1 MANLVLASKRELK
14 SGMFWHV
21 YRSENNNKSEEFY
34 FANPPKALRYAF
46 ILRKRFNAIIPKGAY
61 GKLMADVK
69 ASKSESAPAQA
80 ESTAQGTAG
89 ERESAPAQAESAPK
103 KKGARKSAPRK
114 RTAKK
119 ANTEPNT
126 ESK

>member
-1 MANLVLASKRELK
+1 MANLILASKRTFK
-14 SGMFWHV
+14 SGDFWHV
-21 YRSENNNKSEEFY
+21 YRSENGNKSEEF
-34 FANPPKALRYAF
+34 FFSANNPVKALRYAF
-46 ILRKRFNAIIPKGAY
+46 ILRSRHGAIIPKGVY

-69 ASKSESAPAQA
+69 ASKPESTEPATAPV
-80 ESTAQGTAG
+80 ESTAQ
-89 ERESAPAQAESAPK
+89 ESAPAQAESAPK

>member
-14 SGMFWHV
+14 SGSFWHV

-34 FANPPKALRYAF
+34 FANPLKALRYAF
-46 ILRKRFNAIIPKGAY
+46 ILRSRHNAIIPKGVY

-69 ASKSESAPAQA
+69 ASKSESAPAQEQNTA
-80 ESTAQGTAG
+80 PVESKS
-89 ERESAPAQAESAPK
+89 ESKAK
-103 KKGARKSAPRK
+103 KAPRK
-114 RTAKK
+114 RTAKR
-119 ANTEPNT
+119 AQTENTANT

>member
-21 YRSENNNKSEEFY
+21 YRSNDNNKSEEFY
-34 FANPPKALRYAF
+34 FANPLKALRYAF
-46 ILRKRFNAIIPKGAY
+46 ILRKRFNAIIPKGVY

-69 ASKSESAPAQA
+69 ASKPESTEPATAPV
-80 ESTAQGTAG
+80 ESTAQ
-89 ERESAPAQAESAPK
+89 ESAPK

-119 ANTEPNT
+119 ANTEPST

>member
-21 YRSENNNKSEEFY
+21 YRSNDNNKSEEFY
-34 FANPPKALRYAF
+34 FANPLKALRYAF
-46 ILRKRFNAIIPKGAY
+46 ILRKRFNAIIPKGVY

-69 ASKSESAPAQA
+69 ASKPESTEPATAPV
-80 ESTAQGTAG
+80 ESTAQ
-89 ERESAPAQAESAPK
+89 ESAPK

>member
-1 MANLVLASKRELK
+1 MANLILASKRELK

-34 FANPPKALRYAF
+34 FANPLKALRYAF
-46 ILRKRFNAIIPKGAY
+46 ILRKRFNAIIPKGVY

-69 ASKSESAPAQA
+69 ASKPESTEPATAPV
-80 ESTAQGTAG
+80 ESTAQ
-89 ERESAPAQAESAPK
+89 ESAPK

>member
-14 SGMFWHV
+14 SGSFWHV

-34 FANPPKALRYAF
+34 FANPLKALRYAF
-46 ILRKRFNAIIPKGAY
+46 ILRSRHNAIIPKGVY

-80 ESTAQGTAG
+80 ESTAQGTTEPSENTAPV
-89 ERESAPAQAESAPK
+89 ESESKAK
-103 KKGARKSAPRK
+103 KAPRK
-114 RTAKK
+114 RTAKR
-119 ANTEPNT
+119 AQTENTANT